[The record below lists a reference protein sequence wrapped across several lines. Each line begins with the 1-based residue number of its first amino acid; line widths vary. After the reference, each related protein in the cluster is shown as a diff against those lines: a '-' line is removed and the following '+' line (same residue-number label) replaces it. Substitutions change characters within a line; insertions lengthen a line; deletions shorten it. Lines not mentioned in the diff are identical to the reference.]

1 MSGLEARAPNPTL
14 LLPDALQLHVVPI
27 KRETARVDDMHGFQ
41 RDDDIV
47 ASEIDRARARI
58 ALTILPG
65 ELSRIPVHFA
75 CASRIRRGAVVVG
88 KYHVRASGI
97 QIVSLTGA
105 LCWAHSWLR
114 R

>member
-27 KRETARVDDMHGFQ
+27 KRETARVGDMHGFQ

-47 ASEIDRARARI
+47 ASEIDRARARV

-65 ELSRIPVHFA
+65 ELS
-75 CASRIRRGAVVVG
+75 ASRSLCLRQSHQAWRRGRRQIP
-88 KYHVRASGI
+88 RAGERDSNCELDG
-97 QIVSLTGA
+97 
-105 LCWAHSWLR
+105 R
-114 R
+114 RYAGRY

>member
-27 KRETARVDDMHGFQ
+27 KRETARVGDMHGFQ

-65 ELSRIPVHFA
+65 KLSRVPFTLPAPV
-75 CASRIRRGAVVVG
+75 
-88 KYHVRASGI
+88 ASG
-97 QIVSLTGA
+97 VAPWPSANTTCGRAGFKL
-105 LCWAHSWLR
+105 
-114 R
+114 